1 MVSTIVYSQP
11 SLSHDTTTC
20 QGRTSFSP
28 LQIKALNTRFLYGQL
43 GTVAAGQLLTPATLC
58 LVFLS
63 GKLTNCAREQRREDP
78 MECTLV
84 AATCKCLRTKAY
96 IQQRFLCSMWNAR
109 VISTAT
115 SQLKAGRLSKNK
127 IYSYLCVGGIPSVS
141 LHWQFLLRQL
151 GFMLNAIRAITYF

>member
-1 MVSTIVYSQP
+1 MGINYSLFTAISISRYDYLSGKNFIFTITDQSAQ
-11 SLSHDTTTC
+11 HT
-20 QGRTSFSP
+20 
-28 LQIKALNTRFLYGQL
+28 IFLCGQL
-43 GTVAAGQLLTPATLC
+43 GTEAGQLLTLATLC
-58 LVFLS
+58 LVFHS

-84 AATCKCLRTKAY
+84 AATCKCTRTKAY

-115 SQLKAGRLSKNK
+115 SQLKAGSLSKNK
-127 IYSYLCVGGIPSVS
+127 IYSYLCIGGVPSVA